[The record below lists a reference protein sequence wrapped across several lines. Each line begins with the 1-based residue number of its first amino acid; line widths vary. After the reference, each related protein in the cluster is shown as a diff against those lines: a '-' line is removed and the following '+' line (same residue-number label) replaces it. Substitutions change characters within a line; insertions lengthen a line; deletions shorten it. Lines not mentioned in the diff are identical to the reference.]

1 VIITFGTSIGGLGV
15 FVLAMIMI
23 TVGLLITLG
32 RSLGVICG
40 ANVGTTMT
48 ETLNFTALSIDGMF
62 ATLGYVL
69 VVVTLTV
76 LTKSSSAAIA
86 ITLIAAT
93 GGLLALDA
101 VDRQH

>member
-1 VIITFGTSIGGLGV
+1 
-15 FVLAMIMI
+15 
-23 TVGLLITLG
+23 
-32 RSLGVICG
+32 
-40 ANVGTTMT
+40 
-48 ETLNFTALSIDGMF
+48 MF